1 MIVVLNIQRFCL
13 VFLLHLTNF
22 THFPYPTFR
31 LQFSKIG
38 KVMRHITALSDEKV
52 PLDNKYHFRDR
63 AKVLVEVWQHIINAS
78 KDNNNTSSN
87 TNNNTNNKN
96 HRNGTSTSNAKKATT
111 DSQSPGAENVNGI
124 ADAINSSIAGGTM
137 EVDEDTKLNG
147 HGHGPNNHPYNGGED
162 ILRVA
167 F

>member
-1 MIVVLNIQRFCL
+1 
-13 VFLLHLTNF
+13 
-22 THFPYPTFR
+22 
-31 LQFSKIG
+31 
-38 KVMRHITALSDEKV
+38 MRHITALSDEKV
-52 PLDNKYHFRDR
+52 PLDGKYHFRDR

-78 KDNNNTSSN
+78 KDNNTSSN
-87 TNNNTNNKN
+87 TNPNTNNKN

-137 EVDEDTKLNG
+137 EVDEDAKMNGHGHGHEPGHG
-147 HGHGPNNHPYNGGED
+147 HGHGPNNHPYSGGED